1 MSHVTAEQTGLA
13 PNTINLHKL
22 PLAELHGERLPH
34 FTETPFARLFEQ
46 QVARRPDAM
55 ALVCEEQR
63 LTFGEL
69 NARANQVARHL
80 QKLGVANESIV
91 GICIDRS
98 VEMAIA
104 ILATLKA
111 GAAYLPLD
119 PEYPQER
126 LVFMVDD
133 AQPALVLSKTRLV
146 ERLNGSQTRLLLL
159 DEDSVEISA
168 NSTENLA
175 CAPGKN
181 DLAYVIYTSG
191 STGQP
196 KGV

>member
-1 MSHVTAEQTGLA
+1 MSHVTAEQTGFV

-46 QVARRPDAM
+46 QVARRPDAI

-69 NARANQVARHL
+69 NARANQLARHL

-119 PEYPQER
+119 P
-126 LVFMVDD
+126 D
-133 AQPALVLSKTRLV
+133 
-146 ERLNGSQTRLLLL
+146 
-159 DEDSVEISA
+159 
-168 NSTENLA
+168 
-175 CAPGKN
+175 
-181 DLAYVIYTSG
+181 
-191 STGQP
+191 
-196 KGV
+196 